1 MTELYIDGN
10 RAEMGDKGFAYTLQV
25 NDMFNFETREVGY
38 SETVYL
44 PVTAANRLIFDFAEM
59 SEGDN
64 KGAYKV
70 YRVDY
75 YVNGVLIVGS
85 GNGYLIG
92 VRDDAYI
99 FEFKDS
105 GRELYQYL
113 MNRDIKGVNE
123 LIDGSAERSL
133 DKIVKAHTE
142 DGVGIRELIY
152 LVGNYGDDAEKR
164 NDNGVLQVYRFDNT
178 PLSISLDRVF
188 RLVQQ
193 DSGFRFR
200 GSTFNAFDWKNAYIA
215 SSNIKYNDD
224 IEGEIFKV
232 KSNHYPYDTEPMPV
246 IGDEY
251 YAFSYDNTKK
261 EYNMAAFHL
270 SDLKSLPE
278 NYHPY
283 RIKERGYYKVTFNF
297 KKIYSDEYLRYGIY
311 GTKNEVID
319 YCYLFGSSIDNL
331 TYSKTIYIDKGEEV
345 YIVLSSTEKRK
356 TEVTDLTFT
365 IEKIK
370 GNDNLSVLVSDF
382 ALTDLFKEVFKLF
395 SLTPIR
401 DRQTGVYDFF
411 TLSERVNAPVIDWS
425 SKFVRVKEVKYHSA
439 NYGQKN
445 NFLYKKYDEE
455 NAYKQ
460 RDNDGVIHFDDKV
473 LDDRKDFSSKFFS
486 PLNDKENGMDVMEF
500 FTKEVKKKEDG
511 TTETEYKEKTGRWHV
526 YATKEVKNEVTF
538 SLRAKEEG
546 DGVER
551 YFVPNFEPFRWDNL
565 LKTYYKDLQ
574 RVVERMYCVTVEMN
588 LNEIDVMEFSFFS
601 RIYVQQLG
609 SYFMP
614 NKIKYKTEGMAEVEM
629 IKIR

>member
-1 MTELYIDGN
+1 MIELYIDN
-10 RAEMGDKGFAYTLQV
+10 NKAELNNNAFTYTLQV

-38 SETVYL
+38 SETMYL
-44 PVTAANRLIFDFAEM
+44 PITAANRLIFDFAEM

-64 KGAYKV
+64 SGAYRIYK
-70 YRVDY
+70 VDY
-75 YVNGVLIVGS
+75 YVNGVLIVGR
-85 GNGYLIG
+85 GNGHLIG

-105 GRELYQYL
+105 GIELYQYL
-113 MNRDIKGVNE
+113 MNRDIKGVNG

-142 DGVGIRELIY
+142 DNVGTRELIY
-152 LVGNYGDDAEKR
+152 LVGNYGDDAENR
-164 NDNGVLQVYRFDNT
+164 DDNGVLQVYRFDNT

-200 GSTFNAFDWKNAYIA
+200 GATFNTFDWKNAYIA
-215 SSNIKYNDD
+215 SSNIKYNDVVEKEVLKV
-224 IEGEIFKV
+224 EGRFSAINVYDKIAFIKGIYDNNMHMVHE
-232 KSNHYPYDTEPMPV
+232 SRGYPYV
-246 IGDEY
+246 IEED
-251 YAFSYDNTKK
+251 
-261 EYNMAAFHL
+261 
-270 SDLKSLPE
+270 
-278 NYHPY
+278 
-283 RIKERGYYKVTFNF
+283 GYYKVSFHFDKMETINERNGFLTIVFGLASPQVWEEEVNVPKQGWENMNFAKTFYF
-297 KKIYSDEYLRYGIY
+297 QKGDRI
-311 GTKNEVID
+311 
-319 YCYLFGSSIDNL
+319 YLFSMLKDADDYGQ
-331 TYSKTIYIDKGEEV
+331 V
-345 YIVLSSTEKRK
+345 YIEKSTFK
-356 TEVTDLTFT
+356 

-455 NAYKQ
+455 NDYKQ
-460 RDNDGVIHFDDKV
+460 RNNDGVIHFDDKV

-546 DGVER
+546 GGVER

-565 LKTYYKDLQ
+565 LNTYYKDLP

>member
-1 MTELYIDGN
+1 
-10 RAEMGDKGFAYTLQV
+10 
-25 NDMFNFETREVGY
+25 
-38 SETVYL
+38 
-44 PVTAANRLIFDFAEM
+44 
-59 SEGDN
+59 
-64 KGAYKV
+64 
-70 YRVDY
+70 
-75 YVNGVLIVGS
+75 
-85 GNGYLIG
+85 
-92 VRDDAYI
+92 
-99 FEFKDS
+99 
-105 GRELYQYL
+105 
-113 MNRDIKGVNE
+113 MNRDIKGVNG

-142 DGVGIRELIY
+142 DNVGTRELIY
-152 LVGNYGDDAEKR
+152 LVGNYGDDAENR
-164 NDNGVLQVYRFDNT
+164 DDNGVLQVYRFDNT

-200 GSTFNAFDWKNAYIA
+200 GATFNTFDWKNAYIA
-215 SSNIKYNDD
+215 SSNIKYNDVVEKEVLKV
-224 IEGEIFKV
+224 EGRFSAINVYDKIAFIKGIYDNNMHMVHE
-232 KSNHYPYDTEPMPV
+232 SRGYPYV
-246 IGDEY
+246 IEED
-251 YAFSYDNTKK
+251 
-261 EYNMAAFHL
+261 
-270 SDLKSLPE
+270 
-278 NYHPY
+278 
-283 RIKERGYYKVTFNF
+283 GYYKVSFHFDKMETINERNGFLTIVFGLASPQVWEEEVNVPKQGWENMNFAKTFYF
-297 KKIYSDEYLRYGIY
+297 QKGDRI
-311 GTKNEVID
+311 
-319 YCYLFGSSIDNL
+319 YLFSMLKDADDYGQ
-331 TYSKTIYIDKGEEV
+331 V
-345 YIVLSSTEKRK
+345 YIEKSTFK
-356 TEVTDLTFT
+356 

-455 NAYKQ
+455 NDYKQ
-460 RDNDGVIHFDDKV
+460 RNNDGVIHFDDKV

-546 DGVER
+546 GGVER
-551 YFVPNFEPFRWDNL
+551 YFVPNFEPCRWDNL
-565 LKTYYKDLQ
+565 LNTYYKDLP

>member
-10 RAEMGDKGFAYTLQV
+10 RAEMSDKGFAYTLQV

-38 SETVYL
+38 SETMYL
-44 PVTAANRLIFDFAEM
+44 PITAANRLIFDFAEM

-64 KGAYKV
+64 RGAYKV

-113 MNRDIKGVNE
+113 MNRDIKGVNG
-123 LIDGSAERSL
+123 LIDGGAERSL
-133 DKIVKAHTE
+133 DKIVRAHTE
-142 DGVGIRELIY
+142 DGIGVGELIY

-193 DSGFRFR
+193 DGGFRFR
-200 GSTFNAFDWKNAYIA
+200 GATFNTFDWKNAYIA
-215 SSNIKYNDD
+215 SSNIKYNDVVEKEVLKV
-224 IEGEIFKV
+224 EGSFAGNK
-232 KSNHYPYDTEPMPV
+232 
-246 IGDEY
+246 GY
-251 YAFSYDNTKK
+251 YKIAFTKGLYDNKMHMVH
-261 EYNMAAFHL
+261 E
-270 SDLKSLPE
+270 SRG
-278 NYHPY
+278 HPY
-283 RIKERGYYKVTFNF
+283 IIEEDGYYKVSFHFDKMITINERNGFLTIVFGLASPQVWEEEVNVPKQGWENMNFAKTFYF
-297 KKIYSDEYLRYGIY
+297 QKGDRI
-311 GTKNEVID
+311 
-319 YCYLFGSSIDNL
+319 YLFSMLKDADDYGQVRAE
-331 TYSKTIYIDKGEEV
+331 K
-345 YIVLSSTEKRK
+345 STFK
-356 TEVTDLTFT
+356 

-401 DRQTGVYDFF
+401 DRQTGIYDFF

-425 SKFVRVKEVKYHSA
+425 SKFVRVKDVKYHSA

-460 RDNDGVIHFDDKV
+460 RNNDGVIHFDDKV
-473 LDDRKDFSSKFFS
+473 LDDRKDFSSKLFS

-546 DGVER
+546 GGVER

-565 LKTYYKDLQ
+565 LKTYYKDLP

-614 NKIKYKTEGMAEVEM
+614 NKIKYKTEGMTEVEM

>member
-113 MNRDIKGVNE
+113 MNRDIKGVNG

-142 DGVGIRELIY
+142 DNVGTRELIY

-164 NDNGVLQVYRFDNT
+164 DDNGVLQVYRFDNT
-178 PLSISLDRVF
+178 PLSICLDRVF

-193 DSGFRFR
+193 YSGFRFR
-200 GSTFNAFDWKNAYIA
+200 GATFNTFDWKNAYIA
-215 SSNIKYNDD
+215 SSNIKYNDIVD
-224 IEGEIFKV
+224 KEVFKALNWWGFVGELSKYGFKKGIYDNNIYVAHESQGIEPFTIKEEGYYRVSFICDKLYSEQGTVIAQLGIDSTQSWLEEINVSEEGWDKVNYNKTLYFQKGDNIYIQGGIKNRKYGDGVRANGGIFK
-232 KSNHYPYDTEPMPV
+232 
-246 IGDEY
+246 
-251 YAFSYDNTKK
+251 
-261 EYNMAAFHL
+261 
-270 SDLKSLPE
+270 
-278 NYHPY
+278 
-283 RIKERGYYKVTFNF
+283 
-297 KKIYSDEYLRYGIY
+297 
-311 GTKNEVID
+311 
-319 YCYLFGSSIDNL
+319 
-331 TYSKTIYIDKGEEV
+331 
-345 YIVLSSTEKRK
+345 
-356 TEVTDLTFT
+356 

-460 RDNDGVIHFDDKV
+460 RNNDGVIHFDDKV

-546 DGVER
+546 GGVER

-565 LKTYYKDLQ
+565 LNTYYKDLP

-614 NKIKYKTEGMAEVEM
+614 NKIKYKTEGMTEVEM

>member
-1 MTELYIDGN
+1 MIELYIDN
-10 RAEMGDKGFAYTLQV
+10 NKAELNNNAFTYTLQV

-38 SETVYL
+38 SETMYL
-44 PVTAANRLIFDFAEM
+44 PITAANRLIFDFAEM

-64 KGAYKV
+64 SGAYRV
-70 YRVDY
+70 YKVDY
-75 YVNGVLIVGS
+75 YVNGMLIVGR

-105 GRELYQYL
+105 GVELYQYL
-113 MNRDIKGVNE
+113 MNRDIKGVNR

-133 DKIVKAHTE
+133 DKIVRAHRE
-142 DGVGIRELIY
+142 DGIGARELIY
-152 LVGNYGDDAEKR
+152 LVGNYGDDAENR
-164 NDNGVLQVYRFDNT
+164 DENGVLQVYRFDNT

-200 GSTFNAFDWKNAYIA
+200 GATFNTFDWKNAYIA
-215 SSNIKYNDD
+215 SSNIKYNDVVEKEVLKV
-224 IEGEIFKV
+224 EGGFSAEKRYYKIAFLKGIYDNKMHMV
-232 KSNHYPYDTEPMPV
+232 HESRGYPYV
-246 IGDEY
+246 IEED
-251 YAFSYDNTKK
+251 
-261 EYNMAAFHL
+261 
-270 SDLKSLPE
+270 
-278 NYHPY
+278 
-283 RIKERGYYKVTFNF
+283 GYYKVSFHFDKMETINERNGFLTIVFGLASPQVWEEEINVPKQGWENMNFAKTFYF
-297 KKIYSDEYLRYGIY
+297 QKGDRI
-311 GTKNEVID
+311 
-319 YCYLFGSSIDNL
+319 YLFSMLKDADDYGQV
-331 TYSKTIYIDKGEEV
+331 YVDK
-345 YIVLSSTEKRK
+345 STFK
-356 TEVTDLTFT
+356 

-411 TLSERVNAPVIDWS
+411 TLSERVNATVIDWS

-455 NAYKQ
+455 NDYKQ
-460 RDNDGVIHFDDKV
+460 RNNDGVIHFDDKV

-546 DGVER
+546 GGVER

-565 LKTYYKDLQ
+565 LNTYYKDLP
-574 RVVERMYCVTVEMN
+574 RVVERMYCVTAEIN
-588 LNEIDVMEFSFFS
+588 LSEIDIMEFSFFS
-601 RIYVQQLG
+601 RIYIQQLG

>member
-1 MTELYIDGN
+1 MIELYIDN
-10 RAEMGDKGFAYTLQV
+10 NKAELNNNAFTYTLQV

-38 SETVYL
+38 SETMYL
-44 PVTAANRLIFDFAEM
+44 PITAANRLIFDFAEM

-64 KGAYKV
+64 SGAYRIYK
-70 YRVDY
+70 VDY
-75 YVNGVLIVGS
+75 YVNGVLIVGR
-85 GNGYLIG
+85 GNGHLIG

-105 GRELYQYL
+105 GVELYQYL
-113 MNRDIKGVNE
+113 MNRDIKGVNG

-142 DGVGIRELIY
+142 DNVGTRELIY
-152 LVGNYGDDAEKR
+152 LVGNYGDDAENR
-164 NDNGVLQVYRFDNT
+164 DENGVLQVYRFDNT

-200 GSTFNAFDWKNAYIA
+200 GATFNTFDWKNAYIA
-215 SSNIKYNDD
+215 SSNIKYNDVVEKEVLKV
-224 IEGEIFKV
+224 EGGFSGEKRYYKIAFLKGIYDNNMHMV
-232 KSNHYPYDTEPMPV
+232 HESRGYPYV
-246 IGDEY
+246 IEED
-251 YAFSYDNTKK
+251 
-261 EYNMAAFHL
+261 
-270 SDLKSLPE
+270 
-278 NYHPY
+278 
-283 RIKERGYYKVTFNF
+283 GYYKVSFHFDKMETINERNGFLTIVFGLASPQVWEEEINVPKQGWENMNFAKTFYF
-297 KKIYSDEYLRYGIY
+297 QKEDRI
-311 GTKNEVID
+311 
-319 YCYLFGSSIDNL
+319 YLFSMLKDADDLGQ
-331 TYSKTIYIDKGEEV
+331 V
-345 YIVLSSTEKRK
+345 YIEKSTFK
-356 TEVTDLTFT
+356 

-460 RDNDGVIHFDDKV
+460 RNNDGVIHFDDKV

-486 PLNDKENGMDVMEF
+486 PMNDKENGMDVMEF

-546 DGVER
+546 GGVER

-565 LKTYYKDLQ
+565 LNTYYKDLP

-588 LNEIDVMEFSFFS
+588 LNEIDVIEFSFFS

>member
-1 MTELYIDGN
+1 MIELYIDN
-10 RAEMGDKGFAYTLQV
+10 NKAELNNNAFTYTLQV

-64 KGAYKV
+64 SGAYKV

-75 YVNGVLIVGS
+75 YVNGVLIVSG

-113 MNRDIKGVNE
+113 MNRDIKGVNG

-142 DGVGIRELIY
+142 DGVGIGELIY
-152 LVGNYGDDAEKR
+152 LVGNYGDDAENR
-164 NDNGVLQVYRFDNT
+164 DNNGVLQVYRFDNT

-200 GSTFNAFDWKNAYIA
+200 GATFNMFDWKNAYIA
-215 SSNIKYNDD
+215 SSNIKYNDVVEKEVLKV
-224 IEGEIFKV
+224 EGGFSAEKRYYKIAFLKGIYDNNMHMV
-232 KSNHYPYDTEPMPV
+232 HESRGYPYV
-246 IGDEY
+246 IEED
-251 YAFSYDNTKK
+251 
-261 EYNMAAFHL
+261 
-270 SDLKSLPE
+270 
-278 NYHPY
+278 
-283 RIKERGYYKVTFNF
+283 GYYKVSFHFDKMETINERNGFLTIVFGLASPQVWEEEVNVPKQGWENMNFAKTFYF
-297 KKIYSDEYLRYGIY
+297 QKGDRI
-311 GTKNEVID
+311 
-319 YCYLFGSSIDNL
+319 YLFSMLKDADDYGQ
-331 TYSKTIYIDKGEEV
+331 V
-345 YIVLSSTEKRK
+345 YIEKSTFK
-356 TEVTDLTFT
+356 

-460 RDNDGVIHFDDKV
+460 RNNDGVIHFDDKV

-526 YATKEVKNEVTF
+526 YATKEIKNEVTF

-546 DGVER
+546 GGVER

-565 LKTYYKDLQ
+565 LNTYYKDLQ

>member
-64 KGAYKV
+64 RGAYKV

-113 MNRDIKGVNE
+113 MNRDIKGVNG
-123 LIDGSAERSL
+123 LIDGGAERSL
-133 DKIVKAHTE
+133 DKIVKVHTE
-142 DGVGIRELIY
+142 DSVGTRELIY

-164 NDNGVLQVYRFDNT
+164 DDNGVLQVYRFDNT

-200 GSTFNAFDWKNAYIA
+200 GATFNTFDWKNAYIA
-215 SSNIKYNDD
+215 SSNIKYNDVVEKEVLKV
-224 IEGEIFKV
+224 EGGFSAEKRYYKIAFLKGIYDNNMHMV
-232 KSNHYPYDTEPMPV
+232 HESRGYPYV
-246 IGDEY
+246 IEED
-251 YAFSYDNTKK
+251 
-261 EYNMAAFHL
+261 
-270 SDLKSLPE
+270 
-278 NYHPY
+278 
-283 RIKERGYYKVTFNF
+283 GYYKVSFHFDKMTTINDRNGFLTIVFGLASPQVWEEEINVPKQGWENMNFAKTFYF
-297 KKIYSDEYLRYGIY
+297 QKGDRI
-311 GTKNEVID
+311 
-319 YCYLFGSSIDNL
+319 YLFSMLKDADDHGQVHIE
-331 TYSKTIYIDKGEEV
+331 K
-345 YIVLSSTEKRK
+345 STFK
-356 TEVTDLTFT
+356 

-411 TLSERVNAPVIDWS
+411 TLSERVNATVIDWS

-455 NAYKQ
+455 NDYKQ
-460 RDNDGVIHFDDKV
+460 RNNDGVIHFDDKV

-486 PLNDKENGMDVMEF
+486 PMNDKENGMDVMEF

-546 DGVER
+546 CGVER

-565 LKTYYKDLQ
+565 LKTYYKDLP

-614 NKIKYKTEGMAEVEM
+614 NKIKYKTEGMTEVEM

>member
-1 MTELYIDGN
+1 MIELYIDN
-10 RAEMGDKGFAYTLQV
+10 NKAELNNNAFTYTLQV

-38 SETVYL
+38 SETIYL

-64 KGAYKV
+64 SGAYRIYK
-70 YRVDY
+70 VDY
-75 YVNGVLIVGS
+75 YVNGVLIVGR
-85 GNGYLIG
+85 GNGHLIG

-105 GRELYQYL
+105 GVELYQYL
-113 MNRDIKGVNE
+113 MNRDIKGVNG

-152 LVGNYGDDAEKR
+152 LVGSYGDDAENR
-164 NDNGVLQVYRFDNT
+164 DDNGVLQIYRFDNT

-200 GSTFNAFDWKNAYIA
+200 GATFNTFDWKNAYIA
-215 SSNIKYNDD
+215 SSNIKYNDVVEKEVLKV
-224 IEGEIFKV
+224 EGRFSAINVYDKIAFLKGIYDNNMHMVHE
-232 KSNHYPYDTEPMPV
+232 SRGYPYV
-246 IGDEY
+246 IEED
-251 YAFSYDNTKK
+251 
-261 EYNMAAFHL
+261 
-270 SDLKSLPE
+270 
-278 NYHPY
+278 
-283 RIKERGYYKVTFNF
+283 GYYKVSFHFDKMTTINERNGFLTIVFGLASPQVWEEEVNVPKQGWENMNFAKTFYF
-297 KKIYSDEYLRYGIY
+297 QKGDRI
-311 GTKNEVID
+311 
-319 YCYLFGSSIDNL
+319 YLFSMLKDADDYGQ
-331 TYSKTIYIDKGEEV
+331 V
-345 YIVLSSTEKRK
+345 YIEKSTFK
-356 TEVTDLTFT
+356 

-455 NAYKQ
+455 NDYKQ
-460 RDNDGVIHFDDKV
+460 RNNDGVIHFDDKV

-486 PLNDKENGMDVMEF
+486 PMNDKENGMDVMEF

-526 YATKEVKNEVTF
+526 YATKEIKNEVTF

-546 DGVER
+546 GGVER

-565 LKTYYKDLQ
+565 LNTYYKDLQ